1 MYRTKIDLSS
11 KTREAVIKELQP
23 RLADGVDLIT
33 QAKQAHWNVKGP
45 SFIPLHDLFERIA
58 DEVRGYTDLIAERIT
73 ALGGVAEG
81 TAAVVAERSI
91 LPKYPLDIADGS
103 AHVDAMSTAL
113 ATFGEAVRA
122 GIDATDALGDQVTA
136 DILTEVARG
145 IDTSLWL
152 VESHVQAKG

>member
-11 KTREAVIKELQP
+11 KAREAVIKELQP

-33 QAKQAHWNVKGP
+33 HAKQAHWNVKGP

-91 LPKYPLDIADGS
+91 LPKYPLDIADGT
-103 AHVDAMSTAL
+103 AHVDALSSAL
-113 ATFGEAVRA
+113 ATFGEAVRGA
-122 GIDATDALGDQVTA
+122 IDATDALGDQVTA
-136 DILTEVARG
+136 DIMTEVARG
-145 IDTSLWL
+145 VDASLWM
-152 VESHVQAKG
+152 VESHVQVKG

>member
-11 KTREAVIKELQP
+11 KAREAVIKELQP

>member
-1 MYRTKIDLSS
+1 MHRTKIDLSS
-11 KTREAVIKELQP
+11 KAREAVIEELQP
-23 RLADGVDLIT
+23 RLADGMDLIT

-91 LPKYPLDIADGS
+91 LPKYPLDIADGP

>member
-11 KTREAVIKELQP
+11 KAREAVIKELQP

-45 SFIPLHDLFERIA
+45 NFIPLHDLFERIA

-91 LPKYPLDIADGS
+91 LPKYPLDIAGGS